1 VSKLYFE
8 DFEVGQSFPLGP
20 HTITADAIKTFALEF
35 DPQPFHLDEEA
46 AATSVLG
53 GLSASGFHTGA
64 LMLRMICDAL
74 LSNSSIL
81 GSSNMERL
89 SWLKPVMVGDQLT
102 GTLVVTSLHA
112 SRSRPEMGIMNF
124 SAHLCDQHRTRKAE
138 LVGSFFFGRRTP

>member
-8 DFEVGQSFPLGP
+8 NFSVGQSFALGP
-20 HTITADAIKTFALEF
+20 YVVTADAIKAFALEF

-46 AATSVLG
+46 AAASLLG

-81 GSSNMERL
+81 GSTSIERL
-89 SWLKPVMVGDQLT
+89 SWLKPVFADDELT
-102 GTLVVTSLHA
+102 GVLQVIELRL

-124 SAHLCDQHRTRKAE
+124 STHLSDQHGTRKVE
-138 LVGSFFFGRRTP
+138 LVGCFFFEKRKP

>member
-1 VSKLYFE
+1 VSKLHFE
-8 DFEVGQSFPLGP
+8 DFKIGQSFALGP
-20 HTITADAIKTFALEF
+20 YTVTAEAIKGFALEF
-35 DPQPFHLDEEA
+35 DPQPFDLDEEA

-64 LMLRMICDAL
+64 LMLRIICDAF

-89 SWLKPVMVGDQLT
+89 TWLKPVLAGDELI
-102 GTLVVTSLHA
+102 GVLEVTDLRP

-124 SAHLCDQHRTRKAE
+124 SAHLSDQQGMRKAE
-138 LVGSFFFGRRTP
+138 LVGCFFLGRRNA